1 MNMAVNLEEQYRQAL
16 KGKKIPLL
24 ILDNKWHQLF
34 LVEKKTRVIKKLE
47 GELNELLQ
55 RQGKLNNDLKD
66 MKKIKADLLQEIR
79 DNMEQAETDMKAQ
92 KKQEK
97 NQKLVVEI
105 NEKTQQYEDELLDI
119 PHKMDEVNRQLML
132 ETITVFYNLMK
143 KNEGDIEEIVQWV
156 KDIREKVKE
165 NMVRKTTL
173 EEYNTTIYGYLH
185 DVLGGD
191 VVDVFDLKYLK
202 KPEDAAEEMTQE

>member
-1 MNMAVNLEEQYRQAL
+1 MAVNLEEQYKQAL

-24 ILDNKWHQLF
+24 VLDNKWHQLF
-34 LVEKKTRVIKKLE
+34 MVEKKPRLVKKLE
-47 GELNELLQ
+47 TELNELLQ
-55 RQGKLNNDLKD
+55 RQGKLNTELKE
-66 MKKIKADLLQEIR
+66 MKKLKANLLQEIR
-79 DNMEQAETDMKAQ
+79 DNMEQAETDAKAQ

-105 NEKTQQYEDELLDI
+105 NEKTEAYEDELLEI

-132 ETITVFYNLMK
+132 ETINVFYNLMK
-143 KNEGDIEEIVQWV
+143 KNEADIEEIIEWV

-185 DVLGGD
+185 DVLGAD

-202 KPEDAAEEMTQE
+202 KPEDEAEEMTQE